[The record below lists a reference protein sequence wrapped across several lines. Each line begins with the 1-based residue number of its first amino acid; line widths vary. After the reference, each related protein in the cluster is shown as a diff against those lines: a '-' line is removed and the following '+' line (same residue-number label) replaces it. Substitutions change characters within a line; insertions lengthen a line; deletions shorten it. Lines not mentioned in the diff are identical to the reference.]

1 MQSNPL
7 NDALVQLDSTIGSI
21 NARVN
26 VAKENAKSYKTKI
39 IVGLKDILTQLND
52 LSNNPAFTN
61 IGRIQTELTDAKSA
75 LVQKTQELNDSQ
87 TRLSDANKESENLK
101 TQLASCNQ
109 QITDITQNI
118 ADLQNQVGEQKTA
131 RERAEEQLNT
141 LTEDKNRIE
150 AELTQSQGQLS
161 NIIERIATI
170 NNALISQIQLIDTI
184 VTELD
189 DTNGESV
196 ASQFEAVGSNIQAI
210 INTLNDSGSSS
221 SSGSSSGSSSSS
233 SSSVGQKGNQTPRAK
248 FTPVSPENLGFTWKG
263 GRKSKKNR
271 MKNRMKNRRQTNKKQ
286 SQCGGY
292 TYSSVSRKLKDSSS
306 ELKDYSSATKS
317 TKSTK
322 STKRH

>member
-210 INTLNDSGSSS
+210 INTLNNSGT
-221 SSGSSSGSSSSS
+221 GAGSSS

-248 FTPVSPENLGFTWKG
+248 FTPVSPDKLGFTWKG

-271 MKNRMKNRRQTNKKQ
+271 MKNRRQTNKKQ
-286 SQCGGY
+286 GQCGGY

-322 STKRH
+322 SKKRH